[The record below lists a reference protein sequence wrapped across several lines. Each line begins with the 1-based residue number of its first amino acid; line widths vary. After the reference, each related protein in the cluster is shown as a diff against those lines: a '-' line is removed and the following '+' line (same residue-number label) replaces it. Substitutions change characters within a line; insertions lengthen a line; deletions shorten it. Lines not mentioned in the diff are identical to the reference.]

1 MQACS
6 LIRSSCMHHSKQHL
20 RPETFGVSL
29 QQAAMA
35 QIPAS
40 VEARVNE
47 LLQQSATGDKL
58 VKTVDEILQLLRQ
71 SGLST
76 SMRLVPGVVGVHPR
90 NRDGAGINSADVH
103 DLLQSVMEVGFLQS
117 RVHAVAIE
125 VASDSERQ
133 WNQRLVDSCSG
144 RLGVMQSDRLRALSL
159 CASHTNF
166 MLRIVAD
173 AAAHD
178 GDSSITVDGKLDI
191 DLVTK
196 KDQALGEHVRLG
208 LTWEVLAASV
218 GQQWPQLLQLIQ
230 SAGNATLHKAES
242 ELQIVRKAFS
252 MILEGS
258 PEFAAI
264 KKRALASRPPCSP
277 SFPHLYLFAL
287 KPLGIYVYIDACRAI

>member
-76 SMRLVPGVVGVHPR
+76 SMRLVPGVVGVH
-90 NRDGAGINSADVH
+90 VH

-277 SFPHLYLFAL
+277 SFPHLYQFAL